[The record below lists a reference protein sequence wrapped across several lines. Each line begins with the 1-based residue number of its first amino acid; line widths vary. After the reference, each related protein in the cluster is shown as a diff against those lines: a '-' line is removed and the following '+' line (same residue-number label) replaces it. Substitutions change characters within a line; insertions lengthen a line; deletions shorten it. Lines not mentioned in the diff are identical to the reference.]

1 LPPNFS
7 SNGFGYITDIIDEAG
22 GLTAYANSVCRMVET
37 QEYAATTSLVDDL
50 EEQAILE
57 QILDDFK
64 PLYADDTQ
72 NLHYLISTPF
82 RYPPLKYGSRFGAMT
97 EPSYFYA
104 SESIQ
109 TCLAEAAFY
118 RFYLIDGTE
127 TPFPKMIQSEHSLFF
142 VKVVSNNTLDLTQ
155 ISDADTQQR
164 LSDPQSYS
172 LTQQVGQ
179 NARKAGADLL
189 RYFSAR
195 CQEQGINVAVDN
207 HTIIQSKKPED
218 KIEYICQLD
227 PQTGI
232 LRLSQPRTFPV
243 MFTREQFLIAG
254 EMPMLG

>member
-1 LPPNFS
+1 MN
-7 SNGFGYITDIIDEAG
+7 IDDIIKAAG
-22 GLTAYANSVCRMVET
+22 GLTYYANSVCRMVET

-64 PLYADDTQ
+64 PSYAEDTQ

-82 RYPPLKYGSRFGAMT
+82 RYPPLKYGSRFGAIT

-104 SESIQ
+104 SESIK

-127 TPFPKMIQSEHSLFF
+127 TPFPKVIQSEHSLFF
-142 VKVVSNNTLDLTQ
+142 VEALSSNTLDLTQ
-155 ISDADTQQR
+155 ITNTEIQNQ
-164 LSDPQSYS
+164 LTDPTSYS
-172 LTQQVGQ
+172 LTQKVGLQVRQ
-179 NARKAGADLL
+179 DGADLL

-195 CQEQGINVAVDN
+195 SQDLGINVAIDN

-218 KIEYICQLD
+218 KVEYICQLD

-232 LRLSQPRTFPV
+232 LRFSQPRTFPV
-243 MFTREQFLIAG
+243 IFTREQFLVNG
-254 EMPMLG
+254 DLPQLS

>member
-1 LPPNFS
+1 MN
-7 SNGFGYITDIIDEAG
+7 ITKVINDAG
-22 GLTAYANSVCRMVET
+22 GLTGYANSVCRMVET

-64 PLYADDTQ
+64 PSYADDTQ
-72 NLHYLISTPF
+72 DLHYLISTPF
-82 RYPPLKYGSRFGAMT
+82 RYPPLKYGSRFGTIT

-118 RFYLIDGTE
+118 RFYLIDGTQ
-127 TPFPKMIQSEHSLFF
+127 TPFPKVIQSEHSLFF
-142 VKVVSNNTLDLTQ
+142 VQVSSNHALDLTQ
-155 ISDADTQQR
+155 ISDTEIQNQ
-164 LSDPQSYS
+164 LTDPASYA
-172 LTQQVGQ
+172 LTQKVGLQ
-179 NARKAGADLL
+179 ARKDGADLL

-195 CQEQGINVAVDN
+195 SQEQGINVAIDN

-232 LRLSQPRTFPV
+232 LRFSQPRTFPV
-243 MFTREQFLIAG
+243 MFTKKQFLVQG
-254 EMPMLG
+254 ELPLLS

>member
-1 LPPNFS
+1 LNVS
-7 SNGFGYITDIIDEAG
+7 EIIADAG
-22 GLTAYANSVCRMVET
+22 GLTHYANSVCRMVET

-64 PLYADDTQ
+64 PSYADDTH

-82 RYPPLKYGSRFGAMT
+82 RYPPLKYGSRFGSIT
-97 EPSYFYA
+97 EASYFYA

-142 VKVVSNNTLDLTQ
+142 VRALSNKTLDLTQ
-155 ISDADTQQR
+155 VLDTDTQQQ

-172 LTQQVGQ
+172 LTQEVGKK
-179 NARKAGADLL
+179 AREFGADLL
-189 RYFSAR
+189 RYYSAR
-195 CQEQGINVAVDN
+195 SQERGINVAIDN
-207 HTIIQSKKPED
+207 HTIIQSEKPED
-218 KIEYICQLD
+218 KVEFICQLD
-227 PQTGI
+227 PKTGT

-243 MFTREQFLIAG
+243 TFTREQFLVDG
-254 EMPMLG
+254 NLPLLN

>member
-1 LPPNFS
+1 
-7 SNGFGYITDIIDEAG
+7 
-22 GLTAYANSVCRMVET
+22 MVET
-37 QEYAATTSLVDDL
+37 QEYATTTSLVDDL

-64 PLYADDTQ
+64 PSYAQDTQ

-82 RYPPLKYGSRFGAMT
+82 RYPPLRYGSRFGAIT

-104 SESIQ
+104 SETIS

-142 VKVVSNNTLDLTQ
+142 VQVDSSHTLDLTQ
-155 ISDADTQQR
+155 ISDKQLQKQLT
-164 LSDPQSYS
+164 DPMSYS
-172 LTQQVGQ
+172 LTQKVGQ
-179 NARKAGADLL
+179 HARQADVDLL

-195 CQEQGINVAVDN
+195 SQIQGINIAIDN
-207 HTIIQSKKPED
+207 HTVIQSEKPED
-218 KIEYICQLD
+218 KLEYICQLS

-232 LRLSQPRTFPV
+232 LRFSQPRTFPV
-243 MFTREQFLIAG
+243 MFTREQYLVDG
-254 EMPMLG
+254 KLPLLG

>member
-1 LPPNFS
+1 MS
-7 SNGFGYITDIIDEAG
+7 VSNIIKDAG
-22 GLTAYANSVCRMVET
+22 GLTSYANSVCRMVET

-64 PLYADDTQ
+64 PSYADDTQ
-72 NLHYLISTPF
+72 DLHYLISTPF

-104 SESIQ
+104 SEAVS

-127 TPFPKMIQSEHSLFF
+127 TPFPKVIQSEHSLFF
-142 VKVVSNNTLDLTQ
+142 VQVISTNTLDLTQ
-155 ISDADTQQR
+155 ISDTDIQKQLT
-164 LSDPQSYS
+164 DPQSYS
-172 LTQQVGQ
+172 MTQQVGQ
-179 NARKAGADLL
+179 NARKGGADLL

-195 CQEQGINVAVDN
+195 SQEQGINVAIDN
-207 HTIIQSKKPED
+207 HTVIQSEKPED
-218 KIEYICQLD
+218 KVEYICQLD

-232 LRLSQPRTFPV
+232 LRFSQPRTFPA
-243 MFTREQFLIAG
+243 MFTREQFLLDDKL
-254 EMPMLG
+254 PLLS

>member
-1 LPPNFS
+1 MSVNH
-7 SNGFGYITDIIDEAG
+7 IIDDAG
-22 GLTAYANSVCRMVET
+22 GLASYANSVCRMVET

-64 PLYADDTQ
+64 PQYADNTQ
-72 NLHYLISTPF
+72 DLHYLISTPF
-82 RYPPLKYGSRFGAMT
+82 RYPPLKYGSRFGAIT

-104 SESIQ
+104 SEAIS

-127 TPFPKMIQSEHSLFF
+127 APFPKMIQSEHSLFF
-142 VKVVSNNTLDLTQ
+142 VQVLSTHALDLTQ
-155 ISDADTQQR
+155 VSDAEIQKQ
-164 LSDPQSYS
+164 LSDPNSYY

-179 NARKAGADLL
+179 NARVADVDLL

-195 CQEQGINVAVDN
+195 SQEQGINVAIDN
-207 HTIIQSKKPED
+207 PAVIQSVKPED
-218 KIEYICQLD
+218 KEQYICQLD

-232 LRLSQPRTFPV
+232 LRFSQPRTFPV
-243 MFTREQFLIAG
+243 TFTKLQFLIDG
-254 EMPMLG
+254 ELPLLS

>member
-1 LPPNFS
+1 LN
-7 SNGFGYITDIIDEAG
+7 ITEVINDAG
-22 GLTAYANSVCRMVET
+22 DLTDYANSVCRMVET

-64 PLYADDTQ
+64 PHYADDTQ
-72 NLHYLISTPF
+72 GLHYLISTPF
-82 RYPPLKYGSRFGAMT
+82 RYPPLKYGSRFGAIT

-104 SESIQ
+104 SETVS

-127 TPFPKMIQSEHSLFF
+127 IPFPKMIQSEHSLFF
-142 VKVVSNNTLDLTQ
+142 VKVLSTSTLDLTQ
-155 ISDADTQQR
+155 ILDPTTQQQ
-164 LSDPQSYS
+164 LTDPVSYS

-179 NARKAGADLL
+179 YARQNDIDLL
-189 RYFSAR
+189 RYYSAR
-195 CQEQGINVAVDN
+195 SQERGINVAIDN
-207 HTIIQSKKPED
+207 HTIIQSEKPED

-232 LRLSQPRTFPV
+232 LRFSQPRIFPI
-243 MFTREQFLIAG
+243 MFTREQFFVDGKL
-254 EMPMLG
+254 PLLG

>member
-1 LPPNFS
+1 MN
-7 SNGFGYITDIIDEAG
+7 ITDLIDATG
-22 GLTAYANSVCRMVET
+22 GLTSYANSVCRMVET

-64 PLYADDTQ
+64 PQYADDTQ

-82 RYPPLKYGSRFGAMT
+82 RYPPLQYGSRFGAIT
-97 EPSYFYA
+97 EPSCFYA

-127 TPFPKMIQSEHSLFF
+127 TPFPKVIQSEHSLFF
-142 VKVVSNNTLDLTQ
+142 VRVSSTNTLDLTQ
-155 ISDADTQQR
+155 IADSEIQNQLT
-164 LSDPQSYS
+164 DPASYS
-172 LTQQVGQ
+172 LTQKVGQ
-179 NARKAGADLL
+179 QARQDGADLL

-195 CQEQGINVAVDN
+195 SQEQGINVAIDN
-207 HTIIQSKKPED
+207 HTIIQSEKPED
-218 KIEYICQLD
+218 KVEYICQLD

-232 LRLSQPRTFPV
+232 LRFSQPRTFPV
-243 MFTREQFLIAG
+243 MFTREQFLVNG
-254 EMPMLG
+254 DLPLLS